1 MPINDIA
8 HGLRRVGK
16 IRLGEQ
22 VPTSNGKTRPAKLT
36 TLRFTSQDEHVIRAI
51 ASQFGG
57 EVRPW
62 DNDGAE
68 EWEVV
73 TDASS
78 VDVLIT
84 PEADAFS
91 QWYELW
97 KAGGCQRRCD
107 GDVETLS
114 GQPCASLCPSDRE
127 ERAEL
132 AKTGKACK
140 ATTRVSVVLPSVPA
154 LGSWMVESHGYYAAK
169 ELASTF
175 ALLDMAGA
183 RRGLLPGRLRLE
195 QRTVKRDGKRQ
206 DFGVPVIDVAVGL
219 ESLFGELVAPAGVNP
234 STGEIGGGGSQ
245 PELPP
250 AAPVTSAKK
259 AAARKEAAAKEPAQ
273 PISNDVLE
281 GFRAR
286 IAVFEPE
293 VRSLCAHAMNDAKV
307 SLKNTPT
314 TDEVKT
320 IEKILLEV
328 EAKQA
333 AAWEDRRKAVFV
345 AFPDNFSD
353 DDRHALILKATGELS
368 LEEGGPTDSTKT
380 LTQIQANTI
389 LDYLDTLGGAA

>member
-22 VPTSNGKTRPAKLT
+22 VATQNGKTRPAKLT
-36 TLRFTSQDEHVIRAI
+36 TLRFTSQDEHAIRSI
-51 ASQFGG
+51 AAQFGG

-62 DNDGAE
+62 DNDGAD

-78 VDVLIT
+78 VDILIT

-107 GDVETLS
+107 GEIETLS
-114 GQPCASLCPSDRE
+114 GKPCASLCPQDRE
-127 ERAEL
+127 ERSEK
-132 AKTGKACK
+132 AKTGNACK

-219 ESLFGELVAPAGVNP
+219 ESLFGELVAPPGVNP
-234 STGEIGGGGSQ
+234 TTGEIGGGATAA
-245 PELPP
+245 LPP
-250 AAPVTSAKK
+250 AAPVTSTKK
-259 AAARKEAAAKEPAQ
+259 AAARKEAAAKEPAP
-273 PISNDVLE
+273 PISDETLE
-281 GFRAR
+281 GFRSR

-293 VRSLCAHAMNDAKV
+293 IRSLCAQMMNQARV

-314 TDEVKT
+314 VDEVKT
-320 IEKILLEV
+320 IEKLLAEV

-345 AFPDNFSD
+345 AVGDGVSD
-353 DDRHALILKATGELS
+353 ADRHALLAKATAELAP
-368 LEEGGPTDSTKT
+368 EDGGPTESTKT
-380 LTQIQANTI
+380 LTQAQANTI